1 MKMKGKFLSLT
12 HLDGSPCI
20 VRADRIKNLE
30 DLPKNA
36 GTIIEYQNNQSFKVR
51 ESRLTI
57 RGMMINDSVL

>member
-20 VRADRIKNLE
+20 VRADRIKELK
-30 DLPKNA
+30 DLPKNT
-36 GTIIEYQNNQSFKVR
+36 GTVIEYPNNQRFEVR

-57 RGMMINDSVL
+57 RGMMNNADNE